1 MDMIRIILKLI
12 NSNLLLGN
20 LDNQDN
26 DYSNFNGKG
35 LLKSN
40 NNNDI
45 NNFQKMSLNFSS
57 IAQKIKYEKDLGIN
71 NLIKKIYLK

>member
-1 MDMIRIILKLI
+1 MIRIILKLI